1 MEALLRRS
9 LGVSLSAK
17 AQTEVRPAP
26 PTAQEL
32 PVEGEGGA
40 GGVDDFLSFGDQ
52 MPDGAEFP
60 EWSDMKKGMPEG
72 GSSGIEHDEL

>member
-1 MEALLRRS
+1 LRRS

-17 AQTEVRPAP
+17 AQTEVKPAP

-32 PVEGEGGA
+32 PVEGEGG

-52 MPDGAEFP
+52 MPDGSEFP
-60 EWSDMKKGMPEG
+60 EWSDLKKGMSEEAPVV
-72 GSSGIEHDEL
+72 EHDEL